1 MRPVIAIVADVI
13 HDPSVFTVPN
23 TVDISPTMFKDT
35 VLAAGGLPLTIPYP
49 STEELIPELVQAYL
63 PLFDGLILPGGPD
76 VDPTRY
82 GEQPK
87 PQLQAA
93 NPRLDAFELA
103 LIKATYAAGKPMF
116 GLCRGSHILN
126 VAFGG
131 TLYQDLEAQ
140 KPDALRHL
148 QATSGEY
155 PTHHVAV
162 VPQTRLAKL
171 IGDTAYVNSRHHQA
185 SRTLGAG
192 LRLAAKAYDGTIE
205 AFESAENDLIL
216 GIQWHP
222 ENLWQDAPAQ
232 LAIYSDFV
240 ARAAAHRQAA
250 ATLSAGVAQSS

>member
-1 MRPVIAIVADVI
+1 MRPVIALVADVI
-13 HDPSVFTVPN
+13 ADTSVHTSPN
-23 TVDISPTMFKDT
+23 TIDISPTMFKDT
-35 VLAAGGLPLTIPYP
+35 ILEAGGLPITIPYP
-49 STEELIPELVQAYL
+49 SDARLIPEVIQAYL

-82 GEQPK
+82 GEQPL
-87 PQLQAA
+87 PALQAT
-93 NPRLDAFELA
+93 NPPLDAFELA

-131 TLYQDLEAQ
+131 TLYQDLASLR
-140 KPDALRHL
+140 PDALRHL

-162 VPQTRLAKL
+162 VPKTRLAAL
-171 IGDTAYVNSRHHQA
+171 LGESAYVNSRHHQA

-205 AFESAENDLIL
+205 AFESEETDLVL

-222 ENLWQDAPAQ
+222 ENLWQDAPVQ
-232 LAIYSDFV
+232 LTIYRDFIQ
-240 ARAAAHRQAA
+240 RAEAHRQGAHLA
-250 ATLSAGVAQSS
+250 ATSPAP